1 MPILLYSPAVGTLL
15 PEVTLIYVLSAS
27 IFTVDGLPSFT
38 VLLFCAQIPT
48 ANPSAELASIL
59 TFSPLTLIM
68 PGSTS
73 LLFVERIAFSPRAS
87 FFASTFTVTFL
98 VVSSPRFNVPP
109 FITCLSLSVKAPA
122 YTALASPS
130 VLVTDMFIFSDAAF
144 KTALSPTKIPYTH
157 CVSLRLISAAVKSAF
172 LSPSPWYI
180 NSAFGFTV
188 RIS

>member
-73 LLFVERIAFSPRAS
+73 LFIAFSPRAS

-98 VVSSPRFNVPP
+98 VVLSPRFNVPP

-188 RIS
+188 RAS